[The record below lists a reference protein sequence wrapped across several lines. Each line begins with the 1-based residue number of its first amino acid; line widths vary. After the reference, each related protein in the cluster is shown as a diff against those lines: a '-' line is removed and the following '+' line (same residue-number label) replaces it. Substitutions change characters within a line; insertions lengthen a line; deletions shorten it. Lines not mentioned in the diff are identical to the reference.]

1 MLAGEERQLWEK
13 GGGWLKAAVMEA
25 AAAYQEGPIVV
36 QFPQQNAAVVEE
48 VEGVDTGVQL
58 S

>member
-1 MLAGEERQLWEK
+1 MAD
-13 GGGWLKAAVMEA
+13 GGWLKAAVMEA

-48 VEGVDTGVQL
+48 VEGVDTGV
-58 S
+58 